1 MNAPDVLDLAR
12 ENFREQSWKAA
23 LDGFRLADAQR
34 ALGAADLDRAA
45 RCAYL
50 TGNDDECIRLLERA
64 FAAHAAEDRAESAC
78 ESAFWLGFTLT
89 MNRGEAALAA
99 GWLARAERLLTP
111 AHRAEH
117 DPVCAAHGLLI
128 LAPAIGTLLQG
139 DAARALPALTEAHGI
154 GLASG
159 HRDLTAL
166 SGLGVGQARI
176 LLGDPEAGLT
186 ILDEVMVSV
195 TTGEVSPVAAGI
207 VYCAVIITCHETYQL
222 RRAAEWTRALG
233 NWCDAQVDL
242 VPFRGQCLVHRAE
255 MLQLR
260 GSWKDAMEQARF
272 ACRMLTEPPGGPA
285 VGMALYEL
293 AELHRL
299 RGEFAAAETA
309 YRRAGGYGHE
319 IQPGLARLRLAQGD
333 LGAARAGIERALAE
347 TVPLLRPRMLEALVD
362 IALAAGDVAS
372 ARCRA
377 DELEVLAQKFEATA
391 LTAMAA
397 QARGAV
403 DLADGDPCSAL
414 HSLRTA
420 WRLWRDLDAP
430 YQCAQ
435 VRVLQGHCCAALDD
449 HEAARME
456 FDSATATF
464 RELGAEPDLHRL
476 RQLTPSPGT
485 SAPAGLTGREIEV
498 LREVAGGGTNREV
511 AAALFLS
518 EKTVARHLSNIFTKL
533 GVSSRAGATAYAYEH
548 HLV

>member
-34 ALGAADLDRAA
+34 ALGGADLDRAA

-64 FAAHAAEDRAESAC
+64 FAAHTAEGRAESAC

-117 DPVCAAHGLLI
+117 DPVCSAHGLLI

-139 DAARALPALTEAHGI
+139 DAARALPALTEAHDI

-176 LLGDPEAGLT
+176 LLGDLEVGLV

-222 RRAAEWTRALG
+222 QRAAEWTRALG
-233 NWCDAQVDL
+233 NWCDAQADL

-255 MLQLR
+255 ILHLR
-260 GSWKDAMEQARF
+260 GAWKDAMEQARF
-272 ACRMLTEPPGGPA
+272 ACRKLAEPPGGPA
-285 VGMALYEL
+285 IGMALYEL

-299 RGEFAAAETA
+299 QGEFAAAETA
-309 YRRAGGYGHE
+309 YRRAAGYGHE

-347 TVPLLRPRMLEALVD
+347 TVPLLRPRMLEASVE
-362 IALAAGDVAS
+362 IALATGDIAA

-377 DELEVLAQKFEATA
+377 DELEVLAQKYEATA

-397 QARGAV
+397 QARGTV
-403 DLADGDPCSAL
+403 HLADGDPCSAL
-414 HSLRTA
+414 GSLRTA
-420 WRLWRDLDAP
+420 WRLWQELDAP

-435 VRVLQGHCCAALDD
+435 VRVLQGRCCTLLGDE
-449 HEAARME
+449 EAAGME

-464 RELGAEPDLHRL
+464 RELRAEPDLRRL
-476 RQLTPSPGT
+476 MPPARG
-485 SAPAGLTGREIEV
+485 SAPAGLTAREIEV
-498 LREVAGGGTNREV
+498 LREVASGSTNRQT

-533 GVSSRAGATAYAYEH
+533 GVSSRAGATAYAFEH

>member
-1 MNAPDVLDLAR
+1 MTAPDVLDMAR
-12 ENFREQSWKAA
+12 ERFREQSWKPAF
-23 LDGFRLADAQR
+23 DCFRNADEHRPLEAT
-34 ALGAADLDRAA
+34 DLDSAA

-50 TGNDDECIRLLERA
+50 TGHDDECIRLLERA
-64 FAAHAAEDRAESAC
+64 FAAHATDGRVESAC

-117 DPVCAAHGLLI
+117 DPVCAAHGLLV

-139 DAARALPALTEAHGI
+139 DAALALPALTEAHDI

-176 LLGDPEAGLT
+176 LLGDPKGGLA
-186 ILDEVMVSV
+186 ILDEVMIAV
-195 TTGEVSPVAAGI
+195 TTGEVSQVAAGI

-233 NWCDAQVDL
+233 NWCDAQADL

-272 ACRMLTEPPGGPA
+272 ACRKLAEPPGGPA
-285 VGMALYEL
+285 IGMALYEL

-299 RGEFAAAETA
+299 RGELTAADTA
-309 YRRAGGYGHE
+309 YRRAARCGHE
-319 IQPGLARLRLAQGD
+319 TQPGLARLRLAQGD
-333 LGAARAGIERALAE
+333 TRAARAGIDRVLAE
-347 TVPLLRPRMLEALVD
+347 TVPLLRPRMLEASVE
-362 IALAAGDVAS
+362 IALAADDVAA
-372 ARCRA
+372 ARRRA
-377 DELEVLAQKFEATA
+377 DELAAVAHRYDSTA

-397 QARGAV
+397 HAHGAV
-403 DLADGDPCSAL
+403 RLAEGDPRSAL
-414 HSLRTA
+414 DSLRTA
-420 WRLWRDLDAP
+420 WRLWQELDAP

-435 VRVLQGHCCAALDD
+435 IRVLQGRCCAALGDLD
-449 HEAARME
+449 TARME
-456 FDSATATF
+456 FDSAATTF
-464 RELGAEPDLHRL
+464 RELRAEPDLHRL
-476 RQLTPSPGT
+476 QQLTRSAPAR
-485 SAPAGLTGREIEV
+485 APAGLTAREIEV
-498 LREVAGGGTNREV
+498 LRVVAGGSTNREA